1 MEKKRKCAS
10 FYMYS
15 THYNLFMKK
24 KMINLKDNSSDSDVV
39 SQKWEGL
46 FPPK

>member
-1 MEKKRKCAS
+1 
-10 FYMYS
+10 MYS

-24 KMINLKDNSSDSDVV
+24 IINLKDNSSDSDVV

-46 FPPK
+46 FSLK